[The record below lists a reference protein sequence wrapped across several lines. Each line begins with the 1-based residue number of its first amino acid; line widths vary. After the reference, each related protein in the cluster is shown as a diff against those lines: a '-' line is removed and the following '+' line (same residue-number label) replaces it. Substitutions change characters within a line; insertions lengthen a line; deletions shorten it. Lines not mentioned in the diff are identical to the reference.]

1 MNPHVYLEQK
11 HETEN
16 KKALHSRNKNTILY
30 LIRFKFKHTYS
41 LIQAPVSNLSMPFV
55 LSLCANYPR
64 PPQSLQEKA
73 LFYDTR
79 RRKGRK
85 TMQKKRRVKKGDGQK
100 RSFREHGVNELP
112 GMTQASNEAW
122 IENIRRTSSDRDAS
136 GNGFIEVSALIHQSI
151 IRKKQ

>member
-1 MNPHVYLEQK
+1 
-11 HETEN
+11 
-16 KKALHSRNKNTILY
+16 
-30 LIRFKFKHTYS
+30 
-41 LIQAPVSNLSMPFV
+41 MPFV

-79 RRKGRK
+79 RRKRRK
-85 TMQKKRRVKKGDGQK
+85 TMQKKKRVKKGDGQK